1 MKFIVDA
8 QLPKPLAVWLKNKG
22 FDAIH
27 TLDLPKQ
34 NLTDDMDIIKLS
46 MKKQYIVISKDSDF
60 FDYFVLKQQ
69 PYKLVLLTTGNI
81 VNKNLIQ
88 LFENNFQQLEQLIQN
103 NHVIEMNNFNI
114 TVHF

>member
-1 MKFIVDA
+1 M
-8 QLPKPLAVWLKNKG
+8 
-22 FDAIH
+22 
-27 TLDLPKQ
+27 PKQ

-103 NHVIEMNNFNI
+103 NHVVEMSNFNI
-114 TVHF
+114 SVHF